1 MDVALPAALF
11 DPLSASSAPRLPG
24 RTAAAPRRVL
34 TEEGRINAEQYNAM
48 WRAWVERQS
57 VAFVAEAAGISPGTV
72 RDYVD
77 GNGDPAR
84 GMEPIRRRWLRVQA
98 RTQAEEEQSILEYRR
113 KQMRLVTQ
121 ALDTVSGELALARA
135 DVVERVKALQEAS
148 KKGLA
153 GPRASQSLDKL
164 TASID
169 RMVRLGER
177 LLGGPD
183 VVSERRDRPTFETWT
198 VEELTEYAT
207 TGRVPAHAAQVAPT
221 IERGD

>member
-1 MDVALPAALF
+1 MA
-11 DPLSASSAPRLPG
+11 
-24 RTAAAPRRVL
+24 
-34 TEEGRINAEQYNAM
+34 TESRINAEQYNAM
-48 WRAWVERQS
+48 WRAWVERQTI
-57 VAFVAEAAGISPGTV
+57 AFVAERVGVSPTTA

-77 GNGDPAR
+77 GEGDPQR
-84 GMEPIRRRWLRVQA
+84 GMEPIRRRWLRIQA
-98 RTQAEEEQSILEYRR
+98 RSQAEEEQTILEYRR

-135 DVVERVKALQEAS
+135 DVVERVKALQEAT

-164 TASID
+164 TSSID

-183 VVSERRDRPTFETWT
+183 VVRENRDRGDSFETWT

-207 TGRVPAHAAQVAPT
+207 TGRVPPHAAVVAPVP
-221 IERGD
+221 ERGEDR